1 MPLTQEIVVFF
12 TGAVV
17 TVGVG
22 VGVAVT
28 VGVGSGVGVGFG
40 VGVGV
45 AIGLGEGAGVTFAI
59 TFLCHK
65 SLLPTFLQI
74 KVPDV
79 EFTFVHLAPTLGVA
93 A

>member
-1 MPLTQEIVVFF
+1 MLVHFKSKLSKVIGEDGP
-12 TGAVV
+12 
-17 TVGVG
+17 
-22 VGVAVT
+22 
-28 VGVGSGVGVGFG
+28 VGSGVGVGFG